1 MLCKFP
7 CTAALC
13 VYTCTHASKI
23 SYLTEECILDIRQM
37 HMSYIWQYVSDRD
50 IFHIYLTVNDIPH
63 FSQSTDMFNALLSCV
78 INFCF
83 SCKSSNTK
91 PEVNIV
97 KIHVCKHSYRT
108 KIIHVLHFFGM
119 GYFTLYN
126 CKCSWYIM
134 IVVKDD
140 GILFHTWWRNGPNLH
155 QRRQLWV
162 HRMVPGMLMYRH
174 CKTRAVCNTGEN
186 NIQQCNTEQCITEQ
200 YSTTCNVYFTGKRIT
215 CQRTK
220 QCPSEPSKDFLP
232 PQRQTKDSN
241 NLQQ

>member
-1 MLCKFP
+1 M
-7 CTAALC
+7 
-13 VYTCTHASKI
+13 Y
-23 SYLTEECILDIRQM
+23 
-37 HMSYIWQYVSDRD
+37 
-50 IFHIYLTVNDIPH
+50 HIYLTVNDVPH
-63 FSQSTDMFNALLSCV
+63 FSQPTDMFNALLSCV

-91 PEVNIV
+91 PGVNIV
-97 KIHVCKHSYRT
+97 KIHVCKHSYKT
-108 KIIHVLHFFGM
+108 KIIYALHFFSM

-134 IVVKDD
+134 IVVKVD

-174 CKTRAVCNTGEN
+174 CKTRAVCNTGGKTTYSNITQSNVSQN
-186 NIQQCNTEQCITEQ
+186 NTAL
-200 YSTTCNVYFTGKRIT
+200 YVTCTLQGRRIT
-215 CQRTK
+215 FQRTK

-232 PQRQTKDSN
+232 PQRQTKDSH

>member
-1 MLCKFP
+1 M
-7 CTAALC
+7 
-13 VYTCTHASKI
+13 Y
-23 SYLTEECILDIRQM
+23 
-37 HMSYIWQYVSDRD
+37 
-50 IFHIYLTVNDIPH
+50 HIYLTVNDVPH
-63 FSQSTDMFNALLSCV
+63 FSQPTDMFNALLSCV

-91 PEVNIV
+91 PGVNIV
-97 KIHVCKHSYRT
+97 KIHVCKHSYKT
-108 KIIHVLHFFGM
+108 KIIYALHFFSM

-134 IVVKDD
+134 IVVKVD

-155 QRRQLWV
+155 QRQQLWV

-174 CKTRAVCNTGEN
+174 CKTGAVCNTGKN
-186 NIQQCNTEQCITEQ
+186 NIQQWNTEQSVTEQ
-200 YSTTCNVYFTGKRIT
+200 YSTTCNVNFTGKRIT

-220 QCPSEPSKDFLP
+220 QCPSEPSVDSLP
-232 PQRQTKDSN
+232 PQRQTKDSH